1 MADLISMNYAM
12 VQEMSQKCTQTAQL
26 LQDTMR
32 EINQIAEQLDS
43 GVLVGRAG
51 DALATGLRSKLNP
64 SINRLQDKFREI
76 AQDLMGALS
85 DLQSSD
91 KKAGGYFG

>member
-1 MADLISMNYAM
+1 MADLIQMNYAM

-26 LQDTMR
+26 LADTMR

-51 DALATGLRSKLNP
+51 EAQIGRASC
-64 SINRLQDKFREI
+64 RERV
-76 AQDLMGALS
+76 
-85 DLQSSD
+85 
-91 KKAGGYFG
+91 

>member
-1 MADLISMNYAM
+1 MADLIQMNYAM

-51 DALATGLRSKLNP
+51 QALSGGLRSRLNP
-64 SINRLQDKFREI
+64 SINRLQEKFREI
-76 AQDLMGALS
+76 AGDLMGALS

-91 KKAGGYFG
+91 RKAGGYFG

>member
-32 EINQIAEQLDS
+32 EINQIAEQLDG

-51 DALATGLRSKLNP
+51 DALSNGLRSKLNP

>member
-1 MADLISMNYAM
+1 MADLIQMNYAM

-51 DALATGLRSKLNP
+51 EALTSGLRGRLNP

-76 AQDLMGALS
+76 SQDLMGALN

-91 KKAGGYFG
+91 RKAGGYFG

>member
-1 MADLISMNYAM
+1 MADLIQMNYAM

-32 EINQIAEQLDS
+32 EINQVAEQLDG

-51 DALATGLRSKLNP
+51 QALSNGLRSRLNP
-64 SINRLQDKFREI
+64 SINRLQEKFREI
-76 AQDLMGALS
+76 SGDLMGALG

-91 KKAGGYFG
+91 RKAGGYFG

>member
-1 MADLISMNYAM
+1 MADLIQMNYAM

-26 LQDTMR
+26 LADTMR

-51 DALATGLRSKLNP
+51 EALSGGLRGKLNP

-76 AQDLMGALS
+76 SQDLMGALS

-91 KKAGGYFG
+91 RKAGGYFG